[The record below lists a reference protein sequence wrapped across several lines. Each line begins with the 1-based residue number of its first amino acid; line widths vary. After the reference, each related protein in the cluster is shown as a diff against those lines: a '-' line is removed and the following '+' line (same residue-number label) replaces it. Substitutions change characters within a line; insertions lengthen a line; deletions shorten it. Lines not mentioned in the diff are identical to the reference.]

1 MIDITTF
8 CFIFCNNFNKSCAFV
23 GFNSAARIAVYCFKT
38 SKTWLIYIPWY
49 FGHRWLSQDISTFCS
64 FCHLPFVN
72 HYITVLHSEYIYF
85 NFYTENLNAEALFV
99 KALYSGYW
107 WRSNIK
113 VNMSCL
119 GFKLWSNRKITFK
132 PIYPW
137 NQNVS
142 PCIKRS
148 RSHFTMLERAPLF

>member
-1 MIDITTF
+1 MIDITTC

-23 GFNSAARIAVYCFKT
+23 GFNSAARIAVYWFKT

-49 FGHRWLSQDISTFCS
+49 FGHRWLSQDMFILSSALCQPIYHSSSFRIHLFLFLYREFKCWGVVCVGVIQWLNGEAIS
-64 FCHLPFVN
+64 
-72 HYITVLHSEYIYF
+72 
-85 NFYTENLNAEALFV
+85 
-99 KALYSGYW
+99 
-107 WRSNIK
+107 

-119 GFKLWSNRKITFK
+119 GLKLWSNRKITFK
-132 PIYPW
+132 PIYPR

>member
-1 MIDITTF
+1 MPLLALTQRLELLYIGLKLRKHDWFIYRDTLGIGDSVRTF
-8 CFIFCNNFNKSCAFV
+8 QRSVHSVICPLSTNISQFFIQNTF
-23 GFNSAARIAVYCFKT
+23 I
-38 SKTWLIYIPWY
+38 LIYIPRIWMLRRCLCRRY
-49 FGHRWLSQDISTFCS
+49 
-64 FCHLPFVN
+64 
-72 HYITVLHSEYIYF
+72 TV
-85 NFYTENLNAEALFV
+85 V
-99 KALYSGYW
+99 K

-119 GFKLWSNRKITFK
+119 GLKLWPNRKITFK

-142 PCIKRS
+142 PSIKRS